1 MTKKFEDGT
10 RSAAVEVVLA
20 LSGSMPAVLRKA
32 AETKD

>member
-1 MTKKFEDGT
+1 MTNKFEDGT

-20 LSGSMPAVLRKA
+20 LSASMPAVLRKA